1 MATARI
7 RITGLA
13 DAVNALDPAILA
25 TPARKLLERT
35 GITVQ
40 GKARKKAPVD
50 RGGLRDSIT
59 YQVDTSYFPRYV
71 EVGSNLEYA
80 RATELGRPP
89 GKMPPSGPLE
99 VWAARHPKP
108 GGYEPGDG
116 FALALKIMREG
127 IKERPYLEPALNESI
142 PQIRRF
148 VTQMGRDI
156 EQEAAKRG
164 GGA

>member
-40 GKARKKAPVD
+40 GKARKKAPID

-89 GKMPPSGPLE
+89 GKMPPVDALE
-99 VWAARHPKP
+99 DWARRKGMGEGAGWP
-108 GGYEPGDG
+108 
-116 FALALKIMREG
+116 LALKIMRDG
-127 IKERPYLEPALNESI
+127 IKEQPYLRPGLEESV